1 MGPRQDFEDVLLI
14 PACWGLCSW
23 VAMIKPSVS
32 ALRPAAFS
40 HLWVLSWST
49 SAGFTRC
56 RYLPWSAFDSHP
68 WPELLVTVVF
78 GLGLCSAG
86 IGGVR
91 LILYRIIIIIII
103 TIMSSFIFS
112 LVIIINLG
120 LRIDVGA

>member
-1 MGPRQDFEDVLLI
+1 M
-14 PACWGLCSW
+14 
-23 VAMIKPSVS
+23 
-32 ALRPAAFS
+32 
-40 HLWVLSWST
+40 
-49 SAGFTRC
+49 
-56 RYLPWSAFDSHP
+56 
-68 WPELLVTVVF
+68 TVVF

>member
-1 MGPRQDFEDVLLI
+1 M
-14 PACWGLCSW
+14 
-23 VAMIKPSVS
+23 
-32 ALRPAAFS
+32 
-40 HLWVLSWST
+40 
-49 SAGFTRC
+49 
-56 RYLPWSAFDSHP
+56 
-68 WPELLVTVVF
+68 TVVF

-91 LILYRIIIIIII
+91 LILYRIIIIIIII